1 MKSMKNYEEL
11 KNISGLKGI
20 ALGNFDGIHLGH
32 QALIKT
38 LISKCHEKDLTA
50 MVYTF
55 GNHPATVLEHHNKV
69 IYPSKITP
77 IPLKKKIMTK
87 LGVEVLFL
95 DTFTTELMSMSPE
108 NFVKDI
114 LMDKLKA
121 KMLVVGEDFNFG
133 KAAKG
138 NTKLLHQISSQYG
151 FDLFVVPPVFYN
163 NVKISSSQI
172 RQEIEQGNMEEVTH
186 LLGRPFMM
194 FNRIEKGFGRG
205 KVLGYPTANLILE
218 EQQMVPAEGVYATE
232 VKLDG
237 NVYMG
242 ATSVGKNPTFGTHHM
257 TVETYVIGHHLMLYN
272 REIELHFY
280 RKMRDQI
287 TFDNVEML
295 KNQISEDVRK
305 IKEYLQTQKSVII

>member
-1 MKSMKNYEEL
+1 MKAMENYEEL
-11 KNISGLKGI
+11 KTVSDLKGV

-32 QALIKT
+32 QALLKT
-38 LISKCHEKDLTA
+38 LTASCHERDLVP

-55 GNHPATVLEHHNKV
+55 RNHPATVLEHHNKV

-77 IPLKKKIMTK
+77 IPLKKMIMTK
-87 LGVEVLFL
+87 LGVEILFL
-95 DTFTTELMSMSPE
+95 DTFTTELMSMPPDD
-108 NFVKDI
+108 FVKNI
-114 LMDKLKA
+114 LVNKLQA
-121 KMLVVGEDFNFG
+121 KMLVVGEDFKFG
-133 KAAKG
+133 KAAMG
-138 NTKLLHQISSQYG
+138 NTELLQQLSVKYG
-151 FDLFVVPPVFYN
+151 FELFVVPPVFYK

-172 RQEIEQGNMEEVTH
+172 RQEIEKGNMEEVTH

-232 VKLDG
+232 VKFDG

-257 TVETYVIGHHLMLYN
+257 TVETYVIDHHLMMYN

-280 RKMRDQI
+280 RKIRDQI
-287 TFDNVEML
+287 TFDSVEML
-295 KNQISEDVRK
+295 KNQIAEDVAQ
-305 IKEYLQTQKSVII
+305 IKEYLQTNKTMII